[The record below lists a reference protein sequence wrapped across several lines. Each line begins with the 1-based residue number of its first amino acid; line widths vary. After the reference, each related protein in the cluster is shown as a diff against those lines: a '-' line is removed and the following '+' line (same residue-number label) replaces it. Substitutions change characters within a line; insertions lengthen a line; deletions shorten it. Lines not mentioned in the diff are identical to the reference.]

1 MESNLIL
8 RGPRIGDMV
17 DIRELRKKFHND
29 GFEFPDGTQIVADA
43 VVEAEGKVIAYG
55 VLKVLTEAILILDH
69 SMPQKVKVQALTL
82 LIQEAVRAAKEKNI
96 EEIQAICE
104 PKFSAVMKKQFGFEQ
119 LEGETLVLRG

>member
-1 MESNLIL
+1 
-8 RGPRIGDMV
+8 
-17 DIRELRKKFHND
+17 
-29 GFEFPDGTQIVADA
+29 
-43 VVEAEGKVIAYG
+43 
-55 VLKVLTEAILILDH
+55 
-69 SMPQKVKVQALTL
+69 MPQKVKVQALTL